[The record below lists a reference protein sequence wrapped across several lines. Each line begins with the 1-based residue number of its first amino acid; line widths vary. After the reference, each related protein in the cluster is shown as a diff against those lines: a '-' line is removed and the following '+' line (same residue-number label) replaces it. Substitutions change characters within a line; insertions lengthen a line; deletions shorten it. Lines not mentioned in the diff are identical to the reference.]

1 MKTQYEMLL
10 YWFNGNTSAADCVA
24 LFGSIAQDAD
34 DLVDDDKPINK
45 SRAMARV
52 LHYTM
57 VDLINNQFYRT
68 NIDWLRPTISN
79 IILAWD
85 ASNVWKESSNSI
97 DTHFAYVY
105 RDLVE
110 TLAYQ
115 VALIIGGVEHAQNV
129 ALDCHRFLTDQQFE
143 TYDEWLLGEKG
154 ESNG

>member
-1 MKTQYEMLL
+1 
-10 YWFNGNTSAADCVA
+10 
-24 LFGSIAQDAD
+24 
-34 DLVDDDKPINK
+34 
-45 SRAMARV
+45 MARV